1 MTGRGRRAGTATVA
15 TFFAV
20 VPFVAASGIAGA
32 GHGPEEA
39 YFTVEPPGDRSSGTT
54 DVECGRS
61 VVATAG
67 VNPETP
73 AKNEGDG
80 VGLAVA
86 LLGLLVAALIAVR
99 RH

>member
-1 MTGRGRRAGTATVA
+1 
-15 TFFAV
+15 
-20 VPFVAASGIAGA
+20 
-32 GHGPEEA
+32 
-39 YFTVEPPGDRSSGTT
+39 VESPGNRSSGTT

-67 VNPETP
+67 VDPGTP

-86 LLGLLVAALIAVR
+86 LLDYWLQHSSPFNDTDGRPSWVANRPTEAVKRNHYTFLPDSFGRAPLV
-99 RH
+99 

>member
-1 MTGRGRRAGTATVA
+1 MA

-32 GHGPEEA
+32 GHGPEEDD
-39 YFTVEPPGDRSSGTT
+39 FTVEPPGDRSSGTT

-61 VVATAG
+61 VVTTAG
-67 VNPETP
+67 VDPETP
-73 AKNEGDG
+73 TENEGGG
-80 VGLAVA
+80 VDLAVA
-86 LLGLLVAALIAVR
+86 LLGLSVAAPVAAR

>member
-15 TFFAV
+15 TFFAAV
-20 VPFVAASGIAGA
+20 LFVAASGIAGA

-39 YFTVEPPGDRSSGTT
+39 DFTVEPPGDRSSGTM

-61 VVATAG
+61 VVATAS

-86 LLGLLVAALIAVR
+86 LLGLLVGQCSDKN
-99 RH
+99 